1 VSGTADRLRTVV
13 EPYVAAEGIELD
25 DLEVFGTGRGTIVRV
40 TVDAPGSVDVDHL
53 ASLSRGLSRLL
64 DQEDPFSGSYTL
76 EVSTPGLERKLRT
89 PRHYEKSIGREVK
102 VKTHEPV
109 DDARQHRGVLMAADD
124 EGCVVEVAA
133 GEARRIGYANVA
145 SARTVFEWV
154 KSPKPG
160 KRQ

>member
-1 VSGTADRLRTVV
+1 M
-13 EPYVAAEGIELD
+13 
-25 DLEVFGTGRGTIVRV
+25 

-64 DQEDPFSGSYTL
+64 DREDPVNGSYTL

-102 VKTHEPV
+102 VKTHRPV
-109 DDARQHRGVLMAADD
+109 GDARQHRGVLKAADD

-133 GEARRIGYANVA
+133 GEERRIGYDNVA

-154 KSPKPG
+154 TSPKPG